1 MSKIDQFLILRIKLY
16 YDYCGY
22 QVNVLLRRLQDKE
35 KINLTNDSKTPLL
48 DVTQVH
54 NIHEEPELDLKLVQ
68 YQQKRI
74 EELEN
79 ELEKRKIKR
88 SKVYYCN

>member
-1 MSKIDQFLILRIKLY
+1 MKLY
-16 YDYCGY
+16 NYFGY

-48 DVTQVH
+48 DVTQVQ
-54 NIHEEPELDLKLVQ
+54 NMHEEPELDFKLVQ

-79 ELEKRKIKR
+79 ELEKRKTKR
-88 SKVYYCN
+88 SKVNYFLFI

>member
-1 MSKIDQFLILRIKLY
+1 M
-16 YDYCGY
+16 
-22 QVNVLLRRLQDKE
+22 
-35 KINLTNDSKTPLL
+35 NDSKTPLL
-48 DVTQVH
+48 DVTQVQ
-54 NIHEEPELDLKLVQ
+54 NMHEEPELDLKLVQ

-88 SKVYYCN
+88 SKVNYFLFIYRRMITYYVIAFK

>member
-1 MSKIDQFLILRIKLY
+1 MKL

-35 KINLTNDSKTPLL
+35 KINLTNDSKIPLL
-48 DVTQVH
+48 DVTQVL
-54 NIHEEPELDLKLVQ
+54 NMHEEPELDLKLVQ

-88 SKVYYCN
+88 SKVNYFLFI